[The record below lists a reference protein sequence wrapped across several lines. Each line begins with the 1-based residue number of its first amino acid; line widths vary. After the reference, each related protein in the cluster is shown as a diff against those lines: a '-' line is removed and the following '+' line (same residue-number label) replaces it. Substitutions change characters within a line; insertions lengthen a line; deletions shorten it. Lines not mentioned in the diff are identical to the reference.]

1 MSMRRVIMGT
11 PDFAAAS
18 LKKLIDEKY
27 DIAAV
32 FTQPDKPRDR
42 GMKLSYSPVKELALE
57 NNIPVYQPTKLRD
70 GTATELI
77 KSLRP
82 DILVVVAYGRI
93 LPDDMLEVPKYGAIN
108 VHASLLP
115 KYRGAAPIQ
124 WAVLNGDKITG
135 VTTMYLASEMDTGDI
150 IYTSETEIGEFETSG
165 ELFDRLMVMG
175 AELLD
180 RTLRD
185 IEAGTAPRTQQDHS
199 KASYVKMLDKSL
211 SPIEWAKTP
220 REIIKQIY
228 GLQPWPVATAELDGK
243 VFKIYSAEYTQNK
256 TVKAPGS
263 VVSAGKKGIE
273 IACLGGETLL
283 ITELQ
288 AAGKKR
294 MKASDYLLGHP
305 IKVD

>member
-1 MSMRRVIMGT
+1 MSMRIVFMGT

-18 LKKLIDEKY
+18 LKKLIDKKY

-150 IYTSETEIGEFETSG
+150 IYTAETEIGEFETSG

-305 IKVD
+305 ITVD

>member
-1 MSMRRVIMGT
+1 MRIVFMGT

-57 NNIPVYQPTKLRD
+57 NSIPVYQPTKLRD

-165 ELFDRLMVMG
+165 ELFDRLMIMG

>member
-1 MSMRRVIMGT
+1 MRIVFMGT

-42 GMKLSYSPVKELALE
+42 GMKLSFSPVKELAVE
-57 NNIPVYQPTKLRD
+57 NGIPVYQPAKLRD
-70 GTATELI
+70 GSATELI
-77 KSLRP
+77 KKLAP

-93 LPDDMLEVPKYGAIN
+93 LPDDMLTVPKYGAIN

-124 WAVLNGDKITG
+124 WAVLNGDKVTG
-135 VTTMYLASEMDTGDI
+135 VSTMYLASEMDTGDI
-150 IYTSETEIGEFETSG
+150 IYTAETEIGEFETSG

-180 RTLRD
+180 KTLRD
-185 IEAGTAPRTQQDHS
+185 IDAGCAPRTAQDHS

-211 SPIEWAKTP
+211 SPIDWTKSP
-220 REIIKQIY
+220 REIIKWIY
-228 GLQPWPVATAELDGK
+228 GLQPWPVATMELGGAA
-243 VFKIYSAEYTQNK
+243 FKIYGAEYTQTK
-256 TVKAPGS
+256 AEKAPGS
-263 VVSAGKKGIE
+263 IVSAGKAGIE
-273 IACLGGETLL
+273 VACGGGETVM
-283 ITELQ
+283 ITQLQ
-288 AAGKKR
+288 APGKKR
-294 MKASDYLLGHP
+294 MKAADYLLGHP
-305 IKVD
+305 IKIED

>member
-1 MSMRRVIMGT
+1 MRIVFMGT
-11 PDFAAAS
+11 PDFAAES

-32 FTQPDKPRDR
+32 FTQPDKPSGR
-42 GMKLSYSPVKELALE
+42 GMKLTPSPVKELALQ
-57 NNIPVYQPTKLRD
+57 NGIPVYQPTKLRD
-70 GTATELI
+70 GSATELI
-77 KSLRP
+77 KQLAP

-93 LPDDMLEVPKYGAIN
+93 LPDDMLAVPKYGAIN

-150 IYTSETEIGEFETSG
+150 IYTAETEIGEFETSG

-180 RTLRD
+180 KTLRD
-185 IEAGTAPRTQQDHS
+185 IDSGRAPRTAQDHS

-211 SPIEWAKTP
+211 SPIDWNNSP
-220 REIIKQIY
+220 SHIIKQIY
-228 GLQPWPVATAELDGK
+228 GLRPWPVATMELDGS
-243 VFKIYSAEYTQNK
+243 VFKVYCAQYTEN
-256 TVKAPGS
+256 TTEKAPGS
-263 VVSAGKKGIE
+263 VVSAGKAGIE
-273 IACLGGETLL
+273 IACADGKTVV

-288 AAGKKR
+288 APGKKR
-294 MKASDYLLGHP
+294 MRAADYLLGHP
-305 IKVD
+305 IKVED

>member
-1 MSMRRVIMGT
+1 MSMRIVFMGT

-57 NNIPVYQPTKLRD
+57 NSIPVYQPTKLRD

-165 ELFDRLMVMG
+165 ELFDRLMIMG

>member
-1 MSMRRVIMGT
+1 MRIVFMGT

-42 GMKLSYSPVKELALE
+42 GMKLSYGPVKELALE

-150 IYTSETEIGEFETSG
+150 IYTAETEIGEFETSG

-185 IEAGTAPRTQQDHS
+185 IEDGTAPRTQQDHS

>member
-1 MSMRRVIMGT
+1 MRIVFMGT

-42 GMKLSYSPVKELALE
+42 GMKLSYSSVKELALE

-150 IYTSETEIGEFETSG
+150 IYTAETEIGEFETSG
-165 ELFDRLMVMG
+165 ELFDRLMIMG

>member
-1 MSMRRVIMGT
+1 MRIVFMGT

-42 GMKLSYSPVKELALE
+42 GMKLLYSPVKELALE

-220 REIIKQIY
+220 REVIKQIY

-256 TVKAPGS
+256 TDKAPGS

-273 IACLGGETLL
+273 IACLDGETVL

>member
-1 MSMRRVIMGT
+1 MRIVFMGT

-165 ELFDRLMVMG
+165 ELFDRLMIMG

-283 ITELQ
+283 ITEIQ